1 VETQR
6 SKNRSSFA
14 NLQVG
19 KAGLPPLEQTDD
31 SQEQKTIF
39 HITFFICHFSSA
51 FLHCQSL
58 YAETTYKNGK

>member
-1 VETQR
+1 LDQLRLLLKREQLEVR
-6 SKNRSSFA
+6 K
-14 NLQVG
+14 V
-19 KAGLPPLEQTDD
+19 GLPPLEQAND

-58 YAETTYKNGK
+58 QAEATYKNGK

>member
-1 VETQR
+1 MRVVRITVATR
-6 SKNRSSFA
+6 TYNGDGASFP

-19 KAGLPPLEQTDD
+19 KVGLPPLEQADD

-58 YAETTYKNGK
+58 